1 MRRNRVEWQIPFE
14 PGALRVEAYGD
25 GEMLADEV
33 RTAGLAAALEVVD
46 AASAEEYDSSIINV
60 RLMDENG
67 VPVPGRDADRLVR
80 FEVKRGEIIGAG
92 NGDPNGIQP
101 NITDKFS
108 PSAAAAS

>member
-1 MRRNRVEWQIPFE
+1 
-14 PGALRVEAYGD
+14 
-25 GEMLADEV
+25 
-33 RTAGLAAALEVVD
+33 
-46 AASAEEYDSSIINV
+46 
-60 RLMDENG
+60 MDENG